1 MKLALVYAI
10 YSVPFIMIGIII
22 WREVRETRRQRKAN
36 AAKLAEFHRLGREA
50 RRVPSPRAR
59 GRRAS
64 PPSHVALPLTV
75 RLQ

>member
-50 RRVPSPRAR
+50 VEQARRRTWPFHS
-59 GRRAS
+59 
-64 PPSHVALPLTV
+64 
-75 RLQ
+75 Q